1 MELPLE
7 HLRVIDLSS
16 GPVGGMA
23 SMILSDFGAD
33 VIKVERPG
41 GDPFREL
48 PNSPMWLRGKRSIE
62 LDLKR
67 EIERERLYR
76 LVETSD
82 VVLTAFRAHSAVD
95 LGCDYDVL
103 AGRNPGIV
111 YCQISGF
118 GPYGPYV
125 GYPGYEAVVAAKAGR
140 MQSFSGMIN
149 RPGPIYS
156 TVPASTHATSQ
167 AAVTGIMAGLI
178 ARDRIGFG
186 QYLETSLIQG
196 FLPYDLAGL
205 TVQSL
210 LANDPGKWK
219 ELLPVPGAAASM
231 MPTINYHPVQT
242 KDGSWIQLGNLLQH
256 LFENF
261 VVASELF
268 DVYTDERFSG
278 SPAEWSDEAREE
290 FRDRMLRRMREKT
303 KDEWMQIFSEHGSVV
318 AHPWQSTQQAL
329 SDPDLTANGHVLE
342 VTDSR
347 GPRLKSNTSVT
358 EAVLGMFGETQDE
371 RPPMKQLGPLA
382 QFTKSPA
389 VIKGAVPR
397 SGQHTFEVFDSET
410 DSPRSPWK
418 AFTGGDTSGAPAL
431 EGTLVLD
438 FATIIAGPLASA
450 HLADLGARVI
460 KVEQPGGDPFR
471 GMGAGGISAMK
482 TNAGKE
488 SIVVDLK
495 QEEGQKVVTKLLEI
509 ADIVIHNYRPGV
521 PEKLKIS
528 YEDAI
533 KVNPKIIYV
542 TMNGYGRN
550 GPSAHR
556 PSTHP
561 IPGAGIGGA
570 YYQVGTLQES
580 TDDLEK
586 LREGARQLSR
596 ANEVNPDPNTTAV
609 ITTAAS
615 IGLYHRQKTGM
626 GQEILVD
633 MMGANAY
640 ANSDDFIWYEDKPER
655 PDLGDTLLGPD
666 ATYRLYECSEGW
678 VFLGL
683 FLEKE
688 WIQFCNAIESPEL
701 ASDRRFRTRQDRVQ
715 NRDQLE
721 NLLSSLFIGD
731 TADNWE
737 LLLATIG
744 LGCVRADGPL
754 PGEFW
759 FKDEHVKVNEYT
771 APVVHGE
778 HGQYTRHGSVVR
790 MRRTPNVLEA
800 APMAGEQTD
809 SILSELGYEPP
820 EITVL
825 RENGTVWS
833 EAAVYRDS

>member
-261 VVASELF
+261 VVASE
-268 DVYTDERFSG
+268 
-278 SPAEWSDEAREE
+278 
-290 FRDRMLRRMREKT
+290 
-303 KDEWMQIFSEHGSVV
+303 
-318 AHPWQSTQQAL
+318 
-329 SDPDLTANGHVLE
+329 
-342 VTDSR
+342 
-347 GPRLKSNTSVT
+347 
-358 EAVLGMFGETQDE
+358 
-371 RPPMKQLGPLA
+371 
-382 QFTKSPA
+382 
-389 VIKGAVPR
+389 
-397 SGQHTFEVFDSET
+397 
-410 DSPRSPWK
+410 
-418 AFTGGDTSGAPAL
+418 
-431 EGTLVLD
+431 
-438 FATIIAGPLASA
+438 
-450 HLADLGARVI
+450 
-460 KVEQPGGDPFR
+460 
-471 GMGAGGISAMK
+471 
-482 TNAGKE
+482 
-488 SIVVDLK
+488 
-495 QEEGQKVVTKLLEI
+495 
-509 ADIVIHNYRPGV
+509 
-521 PEKLKIS
+521 
-528 YEDAI
+528 
-533 KVNPKIIYV
+533 
-542 TMNGYGRN
+542 
-550 GPSAHR
+550 
-556 PSTHP
+556 
-561 IPGAGIGGA
+561 
-570 YYQVGTLQES
+570 
-580 TDDLEK
+580 
-586 LREGARQLSR
+586 
-596 ANEVNPDPNTTAV
+596 
-609 ITTAAS
+609 
-615 IGLYHRQKTGM
+615 
-626 GQEILVD
+626 
-633 MMGANAY
+633 
-640 ANSDDFIWYEDKPER
+640 
-655 PDLGDTLLGPD
+655 
-666 ATYRLYECSEGW
+666 
-678 VFLGL
+678 
-683 FLEKE
+683 
-688 WIQFCNAIESPEL
+688 
-701 ASDRRFRTRQDRVQ
+701 
-715 NRDQLE
+715 
-721 NLLSSLFIGD
+721 
-731 TADNWE
+731 
-737 LLLATIG
+737 
-744 LGCVRADGPL
+744 
-754 PGEFW
+754 
-759 FKDEHVKVNEYT
+759 
-771 APVVHGE
+771 
-778 HGQYTRHGSVVR
+778 
-790 MRRTPNVLEA
+790 
-800 APMAGEQTD
+800 
-809 SILSELGYEPP
+809 
-820 EITVL
+820 
-825 RENGTVWS
+825 
-833 EAAVYRDS
+833 